1 MGKIHTT
8 GSEGE
13 KEVIEKIKCPNCGQS
28 LMNLPTSYPLFDV
41 QCTAC
46 LFRAQIKTSTS
57 KPGGKIM
64 GATSDVMNYYMKAGQ
79 IIPPLIVNYKW
90 DGGQEIRFY
99 PFIPRENLKF
109 RQLSPNAI
117 RANLKMFDYVNL
129 KTLPYLVTY
138 SKRNERSSN
147 YGS

>member
-1 MGKIHTT
+1 MGKNHIT

-13 KEVIEKIKCPNCGQS
+13 KEVIEKVKCPNCGQS
-28 LMNLPTSYPLFDV
+28 LMSLPTSYPLFDV

-57 KPGGKIM
+57 RPGGKIM
-64 GATSDVMNYYMKAGQ
+64 GATADVMNYYMKAGQ

-90 DGGQEIRFY
+90 DEGQEIRFY

-109 RQLSPNAI
+109 RQLSSTAI
-117 RANLKMFDYVNL
+117 RANLKMFDYINL
-129 KTLPYLVTY
+129 NKLAFFLLFQA
-138 SKRNERSSN
+138 
-147 YGS
+147 G